1 MNQFSGFTAK
11 DFDAFLIPEFHE
23 RMAYLRRDI
32 RPKLAKLGDD
42 LAPKLESLV
51 GHPLY
56 PHTASHARRRINP
69 PDDTW
74 VAFSRSERAY
84 KRYAHFEVGISL
96 DYVFVRFVVKP
107 EGEDDKPTLE
117 RYLAEEGV
125 KAFDLKDPAPI
136 FWYRD
141 DHGTDPYPINAIDAE
156 KAQEILKKTRVKSHG
171 FTVGMV
177 FPRTDPVIKSAELV
191 TRSYNAIAHLVPLY
205 RGSVRLI
212 ETVDA

>member
-1 MNQFSGFTAK
+1 MNQFPGFTVN
-11 DFDAFLIPEFHE
+11 DFDVFLIPEFHE
-23 RMAYLRRDI
+23 RMSHLRRDI

-96 DYVFVRFVVKP
+96 DYVFIRFVVKP
-107 EGEDDKPTLE
+107 EGEDDKPALE
-117 RYLAEEGV
+117 RYLAQEGP
-125 KAFDLKDPAPI
+125 KAFDLKDPSPI

-141 DHGTDPYPINAIDAE
+141 DHGSDPYPITAINAD
-156 KAQEILKKTRVKSHG
+156 KAKEILQKTKIKSHG
-171 FTVGMV
+171 FTVGIIV
-177 FPRTDPVIKSAELV
+177 PRTDPVARGAELV
-191 TRSYNAIAHLVPLY
+191 TRSYNAIAHLAPLY
-205 RGSVRLI
+205 RGSVTLL